1 MLKKIA
7 KIKDFLNK
15 DVKDVFKIKGDKEM
29 NNIVKIRQNIKTY
42 ESLKGN
48 QKFTRLNEIE
58 KLLTEVSTIKH
69 KDWKKIKCELEALA
83 KKKEGNNKIKTKYNE
98 IVKYVDNDLKSKVV
112 DEDFIE
118 ENIKSNIQQNP
129 EPKKEVEQQKPTQ
142 QSRVQTNKETPK
154 MTTQLSNCNDDIK
167 EIKKDIQAINHKIEF
182 QPKIDLKPIEN
193 KIYNVEKAV
202 KNIKIPD
209 CDCVKRWDFG
219 KKMDDIENKLN
230 SISQAIK
237 SPKDYLKNNDF
248 IASNNELNKKLDL
261 SREIL
266 EDNEKN
272 IKKIKYQT
280 DDIVKELKEFK
291 EDSESIPAQIK
302 NLDEKLDKIID
313 STSKNS
319 QNENITKEEKAF
331 VDLADFMRKGV
342 DEFEKVAL
350 EYSKNIAKIE
360 NLEKLEKE
368 HKETI
373 QKEKENSF
381 KDGEKQARINL
392 IKDIFETFPTQFDT
406 IKSMFDEVT
415 EKFKKDEEIEITN
428 ENQNKYLPFLSGEI
442 ELGKY
447 KILSPV
453 ILLDNQVLQKAEVEK
468 IVIEEEIIEKEMPK
482 EEEVEDKNIVENNK
496 EVENGE

>member
-1 MLKKIA
+1 MFENTKQNIA

-15 DVKDVFKIKGDKEM
+15 DLKDVFKIKGDKEM
-29 NNIVKIRQNIKTY
+29 NNQELLKQIKQEIANYRNKPKGKMTVLQNI
-42 ESLKGN
+42 ESLV
-48 QKFTRLNEIE
+48 E
-58 KLLTEVSTIKH
+58 KLTGKEPFEELKNIYSLIGKLSIKD
-69 KDWKKIKCELEALA
+69 KTLIA
-83 KKKEGNNKIKTKYNE
+83 KKEKILKILSDKIPSKEDRENNKIT
-98 IVKYVDNDLKSKVV
+98 
-112 DEDFIE
+112 
-118 ENIKSNIQQNP
+118 NP

-468 IVIEEEIIEKEMPK
+468 IVIEEETIEKEMPK